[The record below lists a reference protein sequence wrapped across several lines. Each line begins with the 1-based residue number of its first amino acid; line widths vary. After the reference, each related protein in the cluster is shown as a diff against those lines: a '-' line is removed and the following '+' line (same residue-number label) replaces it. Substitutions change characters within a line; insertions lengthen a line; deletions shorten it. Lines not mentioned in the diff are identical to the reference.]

1 MIRVDR
7 TRLPALRPDPPFR
20 FPSIAKTRLESGL
33 SIWAVEHR
41 SLPVVTAVVLL
52 RVGSAADPDD
62 QPGLASLTGDMLD
75 EGADD
80 RTALEV
86 NDALARIGAQFDTE
100 VSPDATILTLTTLAR
115 FRDRALGLLGDIVI
129 RPRFEPHEFQ
139 RVRQLRMSRL
149 RQLRDLAPAVADR
162 AFASLVYAGHPYGHL
177 AIGTE
182 RALEQLQLEDVI
194 RFHRQAYVPSEV
206 TVIVVGD
213 GTHEELTAAAAE
225 AFGSWQ
231 GDSRSAALDDALA
244 RSLEDPGAD
253 SAHVAIVDRPGAA
266 QSELRIGHAAARRKT
281 PDYHALLVLN
291 AVLGGQFVSRINMN
305 LREDKGFTYGART
318 SFDFRRGPG
327 PFLLQVSV
335 QTDVTGPAI
344 RESLNE
350 LRDIRDRR
358 PVDARELELAKA
370 SLTRGYPR
378 NFETAEQIARS
389 ATQLALH
396 DLPDGYFEAFVP
408 TVAALD
414 LDAVARAAQTYLKPD
429 RLTTVIVG
437 DRAVVEPQLAEIGL
451 VPVTP
456 LTIDEI
462 ERISVAASPA
472 DRGASSR

>member
-7 TRLPALRPDPPFR
+7 TRLPALRPDPPFH
-20 FPSIAKTRLESGL
+20 FPSIRKTRLDSGL
-33 SIWAVEHR
+33 SIWTVEHR
-41 SLPVVTAVVLL
+41 SLPVLTAVVLL
-52 RVGSAADPDD
+52 RIGSAADPEGR
-62 QPGLASLTGDMLD
+62 PGLASLTGDMLD
-75 EGADD
+75 EGAGT
-80 RTALEV
+80 RSALAV

-100 VSPDATILTLTTLAR
+100 VGPDATIVTLTTLAR
-115 FRDRALGLLGDIVI
+115 FRARALELLGDIVM
-129 RPRFEPHEFQ
+129 RPRFEAHEFT

-162 AFASLVYAGHPYGHL
+162 AFASIVYAGHPYGHL

-182 RALEQLQLEDVI
+182 RALEQLQLDDVAA
-194 RFHRQAYVPSEV
+194 FHARAYVPSET

-213 GTHEELTAAAAE
+213 GTHDELTAAAAE
-225 AFGSWQ
+225 HFGPW
-231 GDSRSAALDDALA
+231 RAAALPDDLASALA
-244 RSLEDPGAD
+244 RCLDAPRRAGAR
-253 SAHVAIVDRPGAA
+253 AAMVDRPRAA
-266 QSELRIGHAAARRKT
+266 QSELRIGHASARRSS

-335 QTDVTGPAI
+335 QTGVTGAAV

-350 LRDIRDRR
+350 LTAIRDGR
-358 PVDARELELAKA
+358 PVDDRELALAKA

-389 ATQLALH
+389 VTQLALH
-396 DLPDGYFEAFVP
+396 DLADDYFEAFVP
-408 TVAALD
+408 TIAALD
-414 LDAVARAAQTYLKPD
+414 VAAVERAARAHLQPE
-429 RLTTVIVG
+429 RLTTVVVG
-437 DRAVVEPQLAEIGL
+437 DRAAVEPQLAEIEL

-456 LTIDEI
+456 LTLEEI
-462 ERISVAASPA
+462 EQPAEATEVDRESPA
-472 DRGASSR
+472 R